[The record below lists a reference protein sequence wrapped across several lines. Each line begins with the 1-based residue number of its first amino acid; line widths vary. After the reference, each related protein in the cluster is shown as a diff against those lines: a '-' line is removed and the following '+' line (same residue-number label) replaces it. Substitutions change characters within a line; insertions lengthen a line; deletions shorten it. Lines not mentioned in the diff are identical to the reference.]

1 MDEAKHRRS
10 VDPRSPSGPQPRTDR
25 HGIHHDSRG
34 QDEPVDK
41 GRARQ
46 KTSGEQADD
55 AAARQPPSPGQPAGG
70 E

>member
-1 MDEAKHRRS
+1 MKQNIA
-10 VDPRSPSGPQPRTDR
+10 DPWTRDR
-25 HGIHHDSRG
+25 LPARNRAPIATGIHHDSRG
-34 QDEPVDK
+34 QDQPVDK

-46 KTSGEQADD
+46 KTSGKEAND